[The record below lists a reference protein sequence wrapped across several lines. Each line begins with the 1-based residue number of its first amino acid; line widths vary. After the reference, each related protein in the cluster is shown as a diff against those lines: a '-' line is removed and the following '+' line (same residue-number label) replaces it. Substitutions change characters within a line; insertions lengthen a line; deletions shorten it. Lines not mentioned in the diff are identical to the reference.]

1 MEVIFKFILLNFSI
15 FCILFIS
22 ENVYKEHRG
31 LLCYLSAKKGEIRT
45 LENARELFFI
55 NKEDMEM
62 NAEVTANRY
71 ILKCMHVTLGMLTVV
86 WVLNILNIFTI
97 NRQVMTLTYLIALII
112 YVTGIVACKVFGIAK
127 SWMKYY
133 LITWVSL
140 TLTVITTLL
149 TFHAVLG
156 CMIPI
161 IYASMY
167 SSKKLAAYTYFL
179 TVVSIAVSVY
189 VGYYFGICDANM
201 VLLTGEPLAKYITED
216 KTFALNY
223 INDNPVWTL
232 SLFFVLPRC
241 MICAVISKVSGS
253 VSDIIQSNMKNASRM
268 KTLAEIDGMTGVYN
282 RSKYLDVISNSYREE
297 NSIAVIFWDINNLKT
312 VNDNMGHEHGD
323 RMIVTMA
330 ESLKKIASDNA
341 KAYRVGGDEFVM
353 IMSGSDENDVKRK
366 IKEWRTELD
375 VLNEKAEEP
384 ISVSVGYACGKGKYI
399 EDIINEADRM
409 MYKDKEQYHNSRN
422 SK

>member
-1 MEVIFKFILLNFSI
+1 MD
-15 FCILFIS
+15 
-22 ENVYKEHRG
+22 
-31 LLCYLSAKKGEIRT
+31 
-45 LENARELFFI
+45 NAREPFFI

-71 ILKCMHVTLGMLTVV
+71 TLKCMHVTLGMLTVV

-97 NRQVMTLTYLIALII
+97 NRQVMTLTYVLALII
-112 YVTGIVACKVFGIAK
+112 YATGIVVCRVFGIAK

-140 TLTVITTLL
+140 ILTVITTLL
-149 TFHAVLG
+149 TYHAVLG

-167 SSKKLAAYTYFL
+167 SSKKITFYTYFL
-179 TVVSIAVSVY
+179 TVISIVVSVF
-189 VGYYFGICDANM
+189 VGYRFGVCDANM
-201 VLLTGEPLAKYITED
+201 VLLTGDPLANYITED
-216 KTFALNY
+216 NTFALNY
-223 INDNPVWTL
+223 INDNPLWTL

-241 MICAVISKVSGS
+241 MICAVICKVSGS
-253 VSDIIQSNMKNASRM
+253 VSKIVRSNMRNACRM

-297 NSIAVIFWDINNLKT
+297 SNIAVIFWDINNLKV

-323 RMIVTMA
+323 KMIVTMA
-330 ESLKKIASDNA
+330 ESLKKIVTDSA

-353 IMSGSDENDVKRK
+353 IMSGSDEDDVNRK
-366 IKEWRTELD
+366 IKAWRKELNS
-375 VLNEKAEEP
+375 LNEKTDEP

-399 EDIINEADRM
+399 EDIIKDADRM
-409 MYKDKEQYHNSRN
+409 MYKDKQQYHNSINNR
-422 SK
+422 

>member
-1 MEVIFKFILLNFSI
+1 MD
-15 FCILFIS
+15 
-22 ENVYKEHRG
+22 
-31 LLCYLSAKKGEIRT
+31 
-45 LENARELFFI
+45 NAREPFFI

-71 ILKCMHVTLGMLTVV
+71 TLKCMHVTLGMLTVV

-97 NRQVMTLTYLIALII
+97 NRQVMTLTYVLALII
-112 YVTGIVACKVFGIAK
+112 YATGIVVCRVFGIAK

-140 TLTVITTLL
+140 ILTVITTLL
-149 TFHAVLG
+149 TYHAVLG

-167 SSKKLAAYTYFL
+167 SSKKLTFYTYFL
-179 TVVSIAVSVY
+179 TVISIVVSVF
-189 VGYYFGICDANM
+189 VGYRFGVCDANM
-201 VLLTGEPLAKYITED
+201 VLLTGDPLANYITED
-216 KTFALNY
+216 NTFALNY
-223 INDNPVWTL
+223 INDNPLWTL

-241 MICAVISKVSGS
+241 MICAVICKVSGS
-253 VSDIIQSNMKNASRM
+253 VSKIVRSNMRNACRM

-297 NSIAVIFWDINNLKT
+297 SNIAVIFWDINNLKV

-323 RMIVTMA
+323 KMIVTMA
-330 ESLKKIASDNA
+330 ESLKKIVTDSA

-353 IMSGSDENDVKRK
+353 IMSGSDEDDVNRK
-366 IKEWRTELD
+366 IKAWRKELNS
-375 VLNEKAEEP
+375 LNEKTDEP

-399 EDIINEADRM
+399 EDIIKDADRM
-409 MYKDKEQYHNSRN
+409 MYKDKQQYHNSINNR
-422 SK
+422 

>member
-1 MEVIFKFILLNFSI
+1 MD
-15 FCILFIS
+15 
-22 ENVYKEHRG
+22 
-31 LLCYLSAKKGEIRT
+31 
-45 LENARELFFI
+45 NAREPFFI

-71 ILKCMHVTLGMLTVV
+71 TLKCMHVTLGMLTVV
-86 WVLNILNIFTI
+86 WVLSILNIFTI
-97 NRQVMTLTYLIALII
+97 NSQVMTLTYVLALII
-112 YVTGIVACKVFGIAK
+112 FVIGIVVCKVFGIAK

-149 TFHAVLG
+149 TYHAVLG

-167 SSKKLAAYTYFL
+167 SSKKLTFYTYFL
-179 TVVSIAVSVY
+179 TVISIVVSVF
-189 VGYYFGICDANM
+189 VGYHFGVCDANM
-201 VLLTGEPLAKYITED
+201 VLLTGDPLANYITKD
-216 KTFALNY
+216 NTFALNY
-223 INDNPVWTL
+223 INDNPLWTL

-241 MICAVISKVSGS
+241 MICAVICKVSGS
-253 VSDIIQSNMKNASRM
+253 VSKIVRSNMRNACRM

-282 RSKYLDVISNSYREE
+282 RSKYLDVISNSYKEE
-297 NSIAVIFWDINNLKT
+297 SNIAVIFWDINNLKV

-323 RMIVTMA
+323 KMIVTMA
-330 ESLKKIASDNA
+330 ESLKKIVTDSA

-353 IMSGSDENDVKRK
+353 IMSGSDEDDVNRK
-366 IKEWRTELD
+366 IKEWRKEINS
-375 VLNEKAEEP
+375 LNEKTDEP

-399 EDIINEADRM
+399 EDIIKDADRM
-409 MYKDKEQYHNSRN
+409 MYKDKQQYHNSIN
-422 SK
+422 DN

>member
-1 MEVIFKFILLNFSI
+1 MD
-15 FCILFIS
+15 
-22 ENVYKEHRG
+22 
-31 LLCYLSAKKGEIRT
+31 
-45 LENARELFFI
+45 NAREPFFI

-71 ILKCMHVTLGMLTVV
+71 TLKCMHVTLGMLTVV

-97 NRQVMTLTYLIALII
+97 NRQVMTLTYVLALII
-112 YVTGIVACKVFGIAK
+112 YATGIVVCRVFGIAK

-149 TFHAVLG
+149 TYHAVLG

-167 SSKKLAAYTYFL
+167 SSKKITFYTYFL
-179 TVVSIAVSVY
+179 TVISIVVSVF
-189 VGYYFGICDANM
+189 VGYHFGVCDANM
-201 VLLTGEPLAKYITED
+201 VLLTGDPLANYITED
-216 KTFALNY
+216 NTFALNY
-223 INDNPVWTL
+223 INDNPLWTL

-241 MICAVISKVSGS
+241 MICAVICKVSGS
-253 VSDIIQSNMKNASRM
+253 VSKIVRSNMRNACRM

-297 NSIAVIFWDINNLKT
+297 SNIAVIFWDINNLKV

-323 RMIVTMA
+323 KMIVTMA
-330 ESLKKIASDNA
+330 ESLKKIVTDSA

-353 IMSGSDENDVKRK
+353 IMSGSDEDDVKRK
-366 IKEWRTELD
+366 IKEWRKELNS
-375 VLNEKAEEP
+375 LNEKTDEP

-399 EDIINEADRM
+399 EDIIKDADRM
-409 MYKDKEQYHNSRN
+409 MYKDKQQYHNSINNR
-422 SK
+422 